1 MSKDNNASLL
11 NIESDNDYSLQMEK
25 KNALNRLKKIMYL
38 VNAMT
43 ILIFIIVL
51 AVVISIITNR
61 YVFFIIFPP
70 YYYYIGFIVV
80 VLITCLSLI
89 KLEIMLKKR
98 ILSAKKIP
106 QKIQLKTKILCLLS
120 FFLAIALIIMIGFK
134 LIQFEEKRILDELS
148 LENKSE
154 IIPSN

>member
-120 FFLAIALIIMIGFK
+120 FFLAIALIIMICFK

>member
-61 YVFFIIFPP
+61 YVFFIIFFP
-70 YYYYIGFIVV
+70 
-80 VLITCLSLI
+80 
-89 KLEIMLKKR
+89 
-98 ILSAKKIP
+98 
-106 QKIQLKTKILCLLS
+106 
-120 FFLAIALIIMIGFK
+120 
-134 LIQFEEKRILDELS
+134 
-148 LENKSE
+148 KS
-154 IIPSN
+154 INI

>member
-1 MSKDNNASLL
+1 MSKDNNTSLL

-120 FFLAIALIIMIGFK
+120 FFLAIALIIMICFK